1 MHAWLQDV
9 KAPEY
14 VRRPQGLGL
23 GAQPAKPP
31 SQDSKKRRR
40 PGEAAGPKPDLVY
53 IDPTTGL
60 QRNVMPSGAV
70 LTERVRLGVHVGKRM
85 RVGAGRH
92 EGLLCDVLAL
102 DQQVRLCAG

>member
-1 MHAWLQDV
+1 M

-23 GAQPAKPP
+23 GAQPGKAPEAA
-31 SQDSKKRRR
+31 KKRKR

-53 IDPTTGL
+53 IDPKTGL
-60 QRNVMPSGAV
+60 QKNVAPVGAV

-85 RVGAGRH
+85 RVCAGRH
-92 EGLLCDVLAL
+92 EGLLCSVLAV
-102 DQQVRLCAG
+102 DQQVQLLLCMAWR